1 MGREIAHRCTTAW
14 SSSQAV
20 TDGEDEQR
28 QVTGDGGKGVRRRRR
43 RPRAPHISDQYLLVE
58 RPNDFGD
65 GLCGFDFFSA
75 YEASEDPI

>member
-14 SSSQAV
+14 SSSPAV

-28 QVTGDGGKGVRRRRR
+28 QVTGDGGKGGRRRR